1 MITKRGALGYF
12 SRATP
17 APHLRRLATIGVS
30 VWFVTCTVHT
40 KGLYTVHAQCCSFV
54 FGNYHVSPRL
64 PTLQNPNCSE
74 TWLATPQS
82 YPCILVETA
91 WHSASRE
98 SWSSLCIFACE
109 LFDIVRCTSSCSL
122 DSKDWVHS
130 KLEETEQTGN
140 AWKQP
145 RSRATFGEGSQPS
158 EPEVLPKLTDPVEI
172 GQRWEELMSADPEHL
187 GRDNANALQNC
198 QQQKNFTIW
207 CKRSGQ
213 VDTCICLFTHCNYT
227 VLYASYVYMPCFLHT
242 TNRYS

>member
-17 APHLRRLATIGVS
+17 APHLRHLATIGVS
-30 VWFVTCTVHT
+30 VWFCDMYIQRDCIQHMHNVVVLFLETTMFLPASQLCRTRTVLKPGWQPHKT
-40 KGLYTVHAQCCSFV
+40 TPAYWS
-54 FGNYHVSPRL
+54 RL
-64 PTLQNPNCSE
+64 HG
-74 TWLATPQS
+74 
-82 YPCILVETA
+82 ILPVEN
-91 WHSASRE
+91 
-98 SWSSLCIFACE
+98 
-109 LFDIVRCTSSCSL
+109 SCSL

-172 GQRWEELMSADPEHL
+172 TQRWEELMSTDPEHL

-198 QQQKNFTIW
+198 QQQKNYTIW